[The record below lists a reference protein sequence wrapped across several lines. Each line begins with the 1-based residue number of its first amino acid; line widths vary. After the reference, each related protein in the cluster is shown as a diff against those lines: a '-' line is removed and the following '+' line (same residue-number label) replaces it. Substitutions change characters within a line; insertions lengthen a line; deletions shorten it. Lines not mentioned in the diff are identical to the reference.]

1 MSWLDGIIFLLFAI
15 GLWRGFQAGMVK
27 TAFRLVAWLV
37 ALFVASKFYGAVLPS
52 LAPFSDKYGLQVAMA
67 FLSVFVCVMLFLQ
80 ICLYLLLKT
89 IKVLKL
95 SFLDKVAGAIL
106 GFGLGL
112 LKVLV
117 VLSVATPILVKF
129 SIWQQSPVAQALAP
143 FAPIAQKFVLK
154 TAQEVIDEF

>member
-1 MSWLDGIIFLLFAI
+1 MSWLDGIILLLFAI